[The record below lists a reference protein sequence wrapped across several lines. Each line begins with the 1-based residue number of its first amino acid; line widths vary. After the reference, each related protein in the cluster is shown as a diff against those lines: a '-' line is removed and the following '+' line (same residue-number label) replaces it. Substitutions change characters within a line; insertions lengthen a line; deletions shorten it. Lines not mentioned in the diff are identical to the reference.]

1 MDKIDSI
8 DDLFVHEL
16 QDLYSAESQLVEALP
31 LMAAGATAPELRIGF
46 EKHLDETRAQLQRIE
61 QVLTMLDEQTDD
73 TICAGMQGLIE
84 EGKSIMQSV
93 ERGAVLDGALIDAA
107 RKVEHYEITAYRGAM
122 SKAHELGY
130 DDIGELLQANLQEE
144 ELADHKLQTLAEAM
158 MPYSGPGADPRD
170 DGSEVIIGSR

>member
-31 LMAAGATAPELRIGF
+31 LMAAAATAPELRIGF

-93 ERGAVLDGALIDAA
+93 ERGAVLDGAVMQ
-107 RKVEHYEITAYRGAM
+107 KE
-122 SKAHELGY
+122 
-130 DDIGELLQANLQEE
+130 
-144 ELADHKLQTLAEAM
+144 
-158 MPYSGPGADPRD
+158 
-170 DGSEVIIGSR
+170 